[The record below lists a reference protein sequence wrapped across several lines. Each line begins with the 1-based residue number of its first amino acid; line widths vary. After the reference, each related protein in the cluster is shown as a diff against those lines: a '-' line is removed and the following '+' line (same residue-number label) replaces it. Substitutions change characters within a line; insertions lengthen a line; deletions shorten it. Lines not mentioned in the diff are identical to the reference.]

1 MSGQYNDVRGD
12 FLYKLPRDQRTP
24 ANADADRHFVVIFAP
39 QPADSA
45 LFIYVLDHTGL
56 QTLSN
61 VFANV
66 HSIAQ
71 TDINCPQLRT
81 REIMTPPA
89 YVRLWRS
96 ENEG

>member
-1 MSGQYNDVRGD
+1 MYGQYNDVRGD
-12 FLYKLPRDQRTP
+12 FQYKLTRDQRTP
-24 ANADADRHFVVIFAP
+24 ANADRHFVVIFAP

-45 LFIYVLDHTGL
+45 FFFFHHTGL

-61 VFANV
+61 PFANA

-71 TDINCPQLRT
+71 TDINSCSCVPQK
-81 REIMTPPA
+81 IMTPPA
-89 YVRLWRS
+89 DVRLGRS

>member
-1 MSGQYNDVRGD
+1 MYVAKIVYILTVCINIILLS
-12 FLYKLPRDQRTP
+12 FLPLNQRTVL
-24 ANADADRHFVVIFAP
+24 H
-39 QPADSA
+39 
-45 LFIYVLDHTGL
+45 IYVFDHTGL

-61 VFANV
+61 VFANA